1 MLQKENEL
9 LKKEVES
16 EHKLVLE
23 ARQALKN
30 EQERKEKM
38 TAAEKLEIKSG
49 LYVQQMRD
57 TINNLKV
64 KLKSTTEENKRLVE
78 QAIRLKSGEK
88 P

>member
-49 LYVQQMRD
+49 LYVHQMRD

-64 KLKSTTEENKRLVE
+64 KLKSATEENKRLVE

>member
-16 EHKLVLE
+16 EHRLVQE

-64 KLKSTTEENKRLVE
+64 KLKSATEENKRLVE

>member
-64 KLKSTTEENKRLVE
+64 KLKSATEENKRLVE

>member
-1 MLQKENEL
+1 MQ
-9 LKKEVES
+9 
-16 EHKLVLE
+16 E

-64 KLKSTTEENKRLVE
+64 KLKSATEENKRLVE